1 MSLCKAVHMLYYK
14 NNSLFTL
21 HRNMQHKSEM
31 DIKEWQTMLKVMI
44 VDDDRIVRKCLR
56 KKIPWDEIACT
67 IVAEADDGIEG
78 LQRFSETKPDIII
91 TDLKMPGMG
100 GEDFCEKIREYSDKV
115 SIIFL
120 SAYESFSAAKT
131 SLRHGVVDY
140 ILKPIDTEK
149 IKQLTRILDMLSKKK
164 QNSQQFHAL
173 IDNGFEKEVFTEQL
187 RKKNAAYFNTF
198 FENMSNYSKQDYEM
212 VKTMSKV
219 MLNILF
225 EVAEE
230 AGDKALH
237 LESKRLQVYAQYN
250 LLSRTMD
257 IVSYTSEVFD
267 EYLLNSGSESEK
279 DFNHIMI
286 EKIKNY
292 VTENIEDPQ
301 MSVTTIA
308 EHFDYSYANLGHLFK
323 KYTDVSL
330 VAYITHIRLNH
341 ACRLLKNTQFTIA
354 EIAQM
359 VGYSNANYFCSVF
372 KKQLDVTPNEFRNHS
387 KQHNG

>member
-1 MSLCKAVHMLYYK
+1 
-14 NNSLFTL
+14 
-21 HRNMQHKSEM
+21 
-31 DIKEWQTMLKVMI
+31 
-44 VDDDRIVRKCLR
+44 
-56 KKIPWDEIACT
+56 
-67 IVAEADDGIEG
+67 
-78 LQRFSETKPDIII
+78 
-91 TDLKMPGMG
+91 
-100 GEDFCEKIREYSDKV
+100 
-115 SIIFL
+115 
-120 SAYESFSAAKT
+120 
-131 SLRHGVVDY
+131 
-140 ILKPIDTEK
+140 
-149 IKQLTRILDMLSKKK
+149 
-164 QNSQQFHAL
+164 
-173 IDNGFEKEVFTEQL
+173 
-187 RKKNAAYFNTF
+187 
-198 FENMSNYSKQDYEM
+198 
-212 VKTMSKV
+212 

>member
-173 IDNGFEKEVFTEQL
+173 I
-187 RKKNAAYFNTF
+187 
-198 FENMSNYSKQDYEM
+198 
-212 VKTMSKV
+212 
-219 MLNILF
+219 
-225 EVAEE
+225 
-230 AGDKALH
+230 
-237 LESKRLQVYAQYN
+237 
-250 LLSRTMD
+250 
-257 IVSYTSEVFD
+257 
-267 EYLLNSGSESEK
+267 EY
-279 DFNHIMI
+279 
-286 EKIKNY
+286 
-292 VTENIEDPQ
+292 VQ
-301 MSVTTIA
+301 
-308 EHFDYSYANLGHLFK
+308 
-323 KYTDVSL
+323 
-330 VAYITHIRLNH
+330 
-341 ACRLLKNTQFTIA
+341 LLKA
-354 EIAQM
+354 
-359 VGYSNANYFCSVF
+359 G
-372 KKQLDVTPNEFRNHS
+372 L
-387 KQHNG
+387 

>member
-1 MSLCKAVHMLYYK
+1 MLYYK

-230 AGDKALH
+230 AGDKALP

>member
-1 MSLCKAVHMLYYK
+1 
-14 NNSLFTL
+14 
-21 HRNMQHKSEM
+21 
-31 DIKEWQTMLKVMI
+31 MLKVMI

-230 AGDKALH
+230 AGDKALP

>member
-230 AGDKALH
+230 AGDKALP